1 MYMYPNPWRCTQTV
15 VCFKGIPKS
24 MAMHTDGIHGDDMS
38 IVSNDKIIAI
48 TGHKTQQCINVAVAT
63 QKYADTIHIA
73 LLSG

>member
-1 MYMYPNPWRCTQTV
+1 MV
-15 VCFKGIPKS
+15 
-24 MAMHTDGIHGDDMS
+24 MHTDGSLFQRYTQIHGDDTS

-48 TGHKTQQCINVAVAT
+48 TGHKTQQRINVAVAT